1 MTESRPVSVAS
12 AQMSETQPVSGTN
25 FDPKTDRSLAL
36 ALAAA
41 EAADDRKGVD
51 LMVLKVGEVA
61 YLADY
66 FLIVS
71 GYSPVQ
77 VKAIARSIE
86 NKIADELGREPIGK
100 EGMAESRWILL
111 DYGDIVAHIFLPDE
125 RELYDL
131 EAFWG
136 HGETVPWE
144 SLLMEQVS

>member
-1 MTESRPVSVAS
+1 MIEPTSISVAS
-12 AQMSETQPVSGTN
+12 VRTVASAP
-25 FDPKTDRSLAL
+25 DPKTDRSLAL
-36 ALAAA
+36 VLAAA

-51 LMVLKVGEVA
+51 VVVLKVGEVA

-86 NKIADELGREPIGK
+86 TRIFEQFGREPMGK
-100 EGMAESRWILL
+100 EGTADSRWILQ
-111 DYGDIVAHIFLPDE
+111 DYGDIVTHVFLPEE

-136 HGETVPWE
+136 HGETVDWE
-144 SLLMEQVS
+144 ALLAAQAHGQAS